1 MRCMNATPSY
11 TDWLGR
17 VTQAEDTTTAAPV
30 KALASIATTRRR
42 PRAMPSCRFST
53 ACTSLP

>member
-17 VTQAEDTTTAAPV
+17 VTQAEDVITAAPV
-30 KALASIATTRRR
+30 KALPATLDRDDA
-42 PRAMPSCRFST
+42 PPA
-53 ACTSLP
+53 AGDALPPL